1 MAFTNPHREA
11 EFNQWRR
18 DRERERQREETIRFW
33 RNVKRYL
40 PRVIAVWLFYY
51 GVYWL
56 SYAVLKLM
64 LLARSV
70 GIPQG

>member
-18 DRERERQREETIRFW
+18 DRERERQ
-33 RNVKRYL
+33 
-40 PRVIAVWLFYY
+40 RVIAVWLFYY